1 MGWFDDQI
9 QERINGD
16 NELFSESF
24 EKMAKAITCEKFTQS
39 LNDDRSK
46 AKDAIDEILKYYGI
60 RSQELPDEITTIDE
74 ELEYL
79 MRSSGVMRRIVKLD
93 KNWPYVTFGPLLA
106 TNTETGKPLALIP
119 SKVVGYTMY
128 DPEQQKSVPVT
139 AKNAHLVSEDAYCF
153 YRPLPQGPIT
163 TKDLLMYIWKSLSVS
178 DLVQVGG
185 AGLIVAGVGM
195 VMPALSSFI
204 YSKLVLSQNMTA
216 LFAVFIFLACAEIS
230 KVIFTAL
237 KNTVVERI
245 AKKISLSTEAAMMMR
260 ILALPAKVFK
270 EYGSGSIAKRLTYMS
285 EFCSYL
291 TNIIFSTG
299 LTTILSIVYIFQMFY
314 YTPSLV
320 FPALTLIILSVILSI
335 MAAVAKV
342 QLFRDVLR
350 EQTADWAVTQ
360 SLLNG
365 IQKIKIAGAEKRAFA
380 KWADQWAKV
389 VAVQYS
395 PVIPYGTFLT
405 LLNAGVIY
413 YFAIVSK
420 TSMGDYYA
428 FASAFGLVSSA
439 FSTLVSTGE
448 KTAMMWSIL
457 KMLQP
462 IMDAT
467 PEIEEE
473 KRVITHLSG
482 GIELNNVSFRYKD
495 SLPLILDN
503 LTLKIRPGQY
513 VGIVGKTGCGKSTL
527 MRLML
532 GFEKPQK
539 GAIYYDGQDV
549 QSIDLKSLRQH
560 IGTVMQNGSLFQGD
574 IFSNITISAPQLTL
588 DEAWEAAEEAGMA
601 EDIRSM
607 PMGMHTLIS
616 EGSGGISGG
625 QRQRIM
631 IARAIAPKPKIL
643 MFDEAT
649 SALDNITQKIVS
661 DSLEKLKC
669 TRVVIAHRLSTI
681 KECDRILVLDQGKII
696 EDGTYDEL
704 IAKNGFFAELVKKQR
719 VDND

>member
-9 QERINGD
+9 QERIKCD
-16 NELFSESF
+16 NELFAESF
-24 EKMAKAITCEKFTQS
+24 EKMAKAITCEKLTQN

-46 AKDAIDEILKYYGI
+46 AKDAIDEILKYFGI
-60 RSQELPDEITTIDE
+60 RSQELPDDITTIDE

-79 MRSSGVMRRIVKLD
+79 MRPSGVMRRIVHLG
-93 KNWPYVTFGPLLA
+93 KNWQYSTFGPLLA
-106 TNTETGKPLALIP
+106 TNTETGKPLALLPGKII
-119 SKVVGYTMY
+119 GYTMY
-128 DPEQQKSVPVT
+128 DPEQQKSVPLT
-139 AKNAHLVSEDAYCF
+139 AKNANLISDEAYCF

-163 TKDLLMYIWKSLSVS
+163 TKDLLIYIWKCLSVS
-178 DLVQVGG
+178 DLIQVFG
-185 AGLIVAGVGM
+185 AGVIVALVGM
-195 VMPALSSFI
+195 VLPALSSFI

-216 LFAVFIFLACAEIS
+216 LFAVFTFLVCAEIA

-237 KNTVVERI
+237 KNTLIQRI
-245 AKKISLSTEAAMMMR
+245 SKKISISTEAAMMMR
-260 ILALPAKVFK
+260 ILALPANVFK
-270 EYGSGSIAKRLTYMS
+270 EYGSGSIAKRLTYMAD
-285 EFCSYL
+285 FCSYL
-291 TNIIFSTG
+291 TTIIFSTG

-314 YTPSLV
+314 YTPTLV
-320 FPALTLIILSVILSI
+320 LPALTLIVLSVVLSV

-342 QLFRDVLR
+342 RLFRQVLK
-350 EQTADWAVTQ
+350 EQTADFAMSQ
-360 SLLNG
+360 SLLKG
-365 IQKIKIAGAEKRAFA
+365 IQKIKLAGAEKRAFA

-389 VAVQYS
+389 VSVQYS

-413 YFAIVSK
+413 YFAIVSQ

-448 KTAMMWSIL
+448 KAAMMWSIL
-457 KMLQP
+457 ELLQP

-467 PEIEEE
+467 PEIEED
-473 KRVITHLSG
+473 KKVITHLSG

-560 IGTVMQNGSLFQGD
+560 VGTVMQNGSLFQGD

-588 DEAWEAAEEAGMA
+588 KEAWDAAEAAGMA

-661 DSLEKLKC
+661 DSLDQLKC
-669 TRVVIAHRLSTI
+669 TRIVIAHRLSTI

-704 IAKNGFFAELVKKQR
+704 IAKNGFFAELIAKQR
-719 VDND
+719 VDLE

>member
-9 QERINGD
+9 QERIKSD
-16 NELFSESF
+16 NELFTESF
-24 EKMAKAITCEKFTQS
+24 EKMARAISCEKLNQA
-39 LNDDRSK
+39 LNDDRSQ
-46 AKDAIDEILKYYGI
+46 AKDAIDEILKYFGI

-79 MRSSGVMRRIVKLD
+79 MRPSGVMRRMVHLE
-93 KNWPYVTFGPLLA
+93 KNWQYVTFGPLLA
-106 TNTETGKPLALIP
+106 TNKETGKPIALLP
-119 SKVVGYTMY
+119 SKIVGYTMY
-128 DPEQQKSVPVT
+128 DPQQQKSVPIT
-139 AKNAHLVSEDAYCF
+139 AKNANLISDEAYCF

-163 TKDLLMYIWKSLSVS
+163 VKDLLIYIWKCLSVS
-178 DLVQVGG
+178 DLIQIGG
-185 AGLIVAGVGM
+185 AGLIVALVGM

-204 YSKLVLSQNMTA
+204 YSKLVISQNMTA
-216 LFAVFIFLACAEIS
+216 LFAVFTFLACAEIS
-230 KVIFTAL
+230 KVIFSAL
-237 KNTVVERI
+237 KNTLVERM
-245 AKKISLSTEAAMMMR
+245 AKKISTSTEAAMMMR
-260 ILALPAKVFK
+260 ILALPSNVFK
-270 EYGSGSIAKRLTYMS
+270 EYGSGSIATRLTYMA

-291 TNIIFSTG
+291 TNIVFSTG
-299 LTTILSIVYIFQMFY
+299 LTTILSIVYVFQMFY

-320 FPALTLIILSVILSI
+320 FPALTLIVLSVILSV
-335 MAAVAKV
+335 MAAVAEV
-342 QLFRDVLR
+342 RLFREVLQ
-350 EQTADWAVTQ
+350 EKTADSSLSQ

-365 IQKIKIAGAEKRAFA
+365 IQKIKLAGAEKRAFA

-389 VAVQYS
+389 VSVQYS

-420 TSMGDYYA
+420 TSRGDYYA

-439 FSTLVSTGE
+439 FSTLVSMGE
-448 KTAMMWSIL
+448 KGAMMWSIL
-457 KMLQP
+457 KLLNP
-462 IMDAT
+462 IMAAT
-467 PEIEEE
+467 PEIAES
-473 KRVITHLSG
+473 KKVLTHLSG

-539 GAIYYDGQDV
+539 GAIYYDGQDM

-560 IGTVMQNGSLFQGD
+560 VGTVMQNGSLFQGD

-588 DEAWEAAEEAGMA
+588 KEAWEVAEAAGMA

-661 DSLEKLKC
+661 ESLDQLKC
-669 TRVVIAHRLSTI
+669 TRIVIAHRLSTI

-704 IAKNGFFAELVKKQR
+704 IAKNGFFAELIAKQR
-719 VDND
+719 MDTE

>member
-1 MGWFDDQI
+1 
-9 QERINGD
+9 
-16 NELFSESF
+16 
-24 EKMAKAITCEKFTQS
+24 MA
-39 LNDDRSK
+39 
-46 AKDAIDEILKYYGI
+46 
-60 RSQELPDEITTIDE
+60 
-74 ELEYL
+74 
-79 MRSSGVMRRIVKLD
+79 
-93 KNWPYVTFGPLLA
+93 
-106 TNTETGKPLALIP
+106 
-119 SKVVGYTMY
+119 
-128 DPEQQKSVPVT
+128 
-139 AKNAHLVSEDAYCF
+139 
-153 YRPLPQGPIT
+153 
-163 TKDLLMYIWKSLSVS
+163 DL
-178 DLVQVGG
+178 
-185 AGLIVAGVGM
+185 
-195 VMPALSSFI
+195 
-204 YSKLVLSQNMTA
+204 
-216 LFAVFIFLACAEIS
+216 
-230 KVIFTAL
+230 
-237 KNTVVERI
+237 
-245 AKKISLSTEAAMMMR
+245 
-260 ILALPAKVFK
+260 
-270 EYGSGSIAKRLTYMS
+270 
-285 EFCSYL
+285 
-291 TNIIFSTG
+291 
-299 LTTILSIVYIFQMFY
+299 
-314 YTPSLV
+314 
-320 FPALTLIILSVILSI
+320 
-335 MAAVAKV
+335 
-342 QLFRDVLR
+342 
-350 EQTADWAVTQ
+350 
-360 SLLNG
+360 
-365 IQKIKIAGAEKRAFA
+365 
-380 KWADQWAKV
+380 WAKV

-413 YFAIVSK
+413 YFAIVSN

-462 IMDAT
+462 IMEAT

-601 EDIRSM
+601 DDIRSM